1 MPFSGIRLFIWW
13 EVVMLINTVLI
24 GLGILGL
31 LVGGQWLVK
40 GAARLAGS
48 FGASPLVI
56 GLTIVAWA
64 TSAPELIVNVSA
76 AAQGSSEMALGNI
89 IGSNIVN
96 IGLCLGVMALMFP
109 VKISWDLIRREMPI
123 MIGAAVLA
131 FLLCLDGVVSRIDG
145 AILFLCFLGFSV
157 LVYVLVRREQ
167 RLVSATLAQY
177 EQEEGLIDSKVN
189 RLFEAGRLAAGLLC
203 LILGANLT
211 VDGAT
216 AIARTIGVSE
226 FVIGLT
232 LVAFGTSLPEFAASL
247 VAAARRQTDIAVGNI
262 IGSNIANV
270 LGILGM
276 TAIVQP
282 VGVTADSLQVQI
294 PVMLGFSL
302 LILLLSFDRI
312 IRRREAVLLL
322 SCYAVFIGL
331 TFMGQA

>member
-1 MPFSGIRLFIWW
+1 MLVN
-13 EVVMLINTVLI
+13 VVMI

-31 LVGGQWLVK
+31 VVGGQWLVK

-48 FGASPLVI
+48 YGASPLVI

-64 TSAPELIVNVSA
+64 TSAPELIVSVSA

-96 IGLCLGVMALMFP
+96 IGLCLGIMALMFP
-109 VKISWDLIRREMPI
+109 VKISWNLIRREMPI
-123 MIGAAVLA
+123 MIGAAMLA
-131 FLLCLDGVVSRIDG
+131 FVLCLDGVVSRLDG
-145 AILFLCFLGFSV
+145 LILFLCFLGFSV

-167 RLVSATLAQY
+167 RMVSATLEQY
-177 EQEEGLIDSKVN
+177 EQEESLINGRIN
-189 RLFEAGRLAAGLLC
+189 RLFEVGRLAAGLVC
-203 LILGANLT
+203 LIIGANLT

-216 AIARTIGVSE
+216 AVARTVGISE

-232 LVAFGTSLPEFAASL
+232 LVALGTSLPEFATSL

-270 LGILGM
+270 LGILGV
-276 TAIVQP
+276 TAMVQP
-282 VGVTADSLQVQI
+282 VGVTPASLQVQI

-302 LILLLSFDRI
+302 LVLFLGFDRMI
-312 IRRREAVLLL
+312 KRREAALLL

-331 TFMGQA
+331 TFIGQV

>member
-1 MPFSGIRLFIWW
+1 
-13 EVVMLINTVLI
+13 MLVNRVLI
-24 GLGILGL
+24 GLGIMGL
-31 LVGGQWLVK
+31 VVGGQWLVK

-56 GLTIVAWA
+56 GLTIVAWS

-76 AAQGSSEMALGNI
+76 AAQSSSEMALGNI

-96 IGLCLGVMALMFP
+96 IGLCLGIMALMFP
-109 VKISWDLIRREMPI
+109 VKISWNLIRREMPI

-131 FLLCLDGVVSRIDG
+131 FLLCLDGVVSQLDG
-145 AILFLCFLGFSV
+145 LILFLCFLSFSV

-167 RLVSATLAQY
+167 RMVSATLAQY
-177 EQEEGLIDSKVN
+177 EQEEGLIDSNIN
-189 RLFEAGRLAAGLLC
+189 RLFEVGRLIAGLLC
-203 LILGANLT
+203 LIIGANLT

-216 AIARTIGVSE
+216 SVARTLGVSE

-232 LVAFGTSLPEFAASL
+232 LVALGTSLPEFAASL
-247 VAAARRQTDIAVGNI
+247 VAASRRQTDIAVGNI

-302 LILLLSFDRI
+302 LVLFLSFDRI
-312 IRRREAVLLL
+312 IRRREAALLI
-322 SCYAVFIGL
+322 SCYVVFIGL
-331 TFMGQA
+331 TFSGRV